1 MIVRIDPVIHVATPH
16 GYGQAIF
23 LIDYG
28 LDTNSVWVVRIKGGL
43 VKHYFSEDIRIPDNQ
58 MNNHGLDLDIP
69 KNWDCPIMPSTKN
82 SL

>member
-28 LDTNSVWVVRIKGGL
+28 LDTNSVWVVRLRGGI

-58 MNNHGLDLDIP
+58 MNHNGHDLEIP
-69 KNWDCPIMPSTKN
+69 NNWDCGIMPSLKK

>member
-28 LDTNSVWVVRIKGGL
+28 LDTNSVWVVRIKGGK
-43 VKHYFSEDIRIPDNQ
+43 VKHYFSEEIRIPDNE
-58 MNNHGLDLDIP
+58 MNNRGIDLDIP
-69 KNWDCPIMPSTKN
+69 KNWDSYTMLSTKN